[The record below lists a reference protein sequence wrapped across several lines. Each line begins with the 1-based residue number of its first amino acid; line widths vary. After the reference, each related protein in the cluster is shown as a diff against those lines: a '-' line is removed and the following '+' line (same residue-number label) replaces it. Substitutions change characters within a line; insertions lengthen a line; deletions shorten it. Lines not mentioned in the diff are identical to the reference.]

1 MNDGVTGG
9 ANRNEVMDWINLV
22 TAPDRRERH
31 DVMNMNIAV
40 SDLPESF
47 SEVYAADLAPMA
59 VMGNASSTCQRIT
72 FVGIHNDLPFCTFGK
87 SGRD

>member
-1 MNDGVTGG
+1 MNDGMAGG

-22 TAPDRRERH
+22 TAADRSKGH
-31 DVMNMNIAV
+31 DVMNMNKAIG
-40 SDLPESF
+40 DLAKSF

-59 VMGNASSTCQRIT
+59 VMGNASSSCQRVT
-72 FVGIHNDLPFCTFGK
+72 FVGIDNNFPSGTFGK